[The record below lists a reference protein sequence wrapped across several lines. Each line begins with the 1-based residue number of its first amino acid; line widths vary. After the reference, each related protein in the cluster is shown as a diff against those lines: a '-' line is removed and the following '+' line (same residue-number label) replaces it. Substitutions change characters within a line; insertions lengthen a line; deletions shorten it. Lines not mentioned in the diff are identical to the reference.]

1 VEAIRNRLRPGNP
14 QPLPNGSVWTLNVSP
29 DSVYG
34 MGCGFDFAAAAV
46 LNLAPEFEDWRI
58 STLTLDVNF

>member
-1 VEAIRNRLRPGNP
+1 
-14 QPLPNGSVWTLNVSP
+14 
-29 DSVYG
+29 